1 MKRQII
7 LFTSLFIFSFNLT
20 WSYEKSN
27 IRSGYYNEENLN
39 NKEKD
44 KITSLFNEINEDVQN
59 DVEENLDSGKNMLE
73 GDHLFIGQAGE
84 AQDQGLKA
92 SELQA
97 PSRQVTASNSD
108 SNTHGSDPNNASDLS
123 RNQGTSRATGEETPK
138 DVPGQS
144 SEAGSG
150 PQEGLQSERQS
161 GSPPESPPGSQP
173 RPQEVTGSEGT
184 PRVPTEG
191 RQDASPSVP
200 QPPSATE
207 PSASEQPQAVSESP
221 SPEGTSPTSRSR
233 RSVESDPSPDN
244 RNNPQTPVST
254 TPNSNNATASPQTAQ
269 PRNNENNRV
278 NRIPEMKYLDL
289 LYDELLT
296 NREGKHQVD
305 FGENHEK
312 YNIFRKEYDNFSIN
326 QKEYDIIKKLLNS
339 IFKDNDE
346 NEKMKKLA
354 NIFQKALI
362 DKEFHDQ
369 FKNFID
375 GILGFAKRHSYLRN
389 EKIQNNTTYKAFFQN
404 AVDLLNTL

>member
-39 NKEKD
+39 NKEKN
-44 KITSLFNEINEDVQN
+44 KTNSLFNEINEDVQN
-59 DVEENLDSGKNMLE
+59 DVEKNLDSEKNVLE
-73 GDHLFIGQAGE
+73 GDDLFIGQAGE
-84 AQDQGLKA
+84 TGEAGDQSPKA
-92 SELQA
+92 VVENEGSGE
-97 PSRQVTASNSD
+97 SRTTS
-108 SNTHGSDPNNASDLS
+108 ASDKNGETALP
-123 RNQGTSRATGEETPK
+123 RATESSGGGTTGELVTKSEQPVTQ
-138 DVPGQS
+138 PGQS
-144 SEAGSG
+144 GTQLGTQSGQPRSQASSG
-150 PQEGLQSERQS
+150 PEATPLQEAVPGLQGTTTLQGEQGALSSVSQTS
-161 GSPPESPPGSQP
+161 SPEELS
-173 RPQEVTGSEGT
+173 R
-184 PRVPTEG
+184 
-191 RQDASPSVP
+191 
-200 QPPSATE
+200 
-207 PSASEQPQAVSESP
+207 SEQQTVRESSESEVL
-221 SPEGTSPTSRSR
+221 SDGSSTQSRPR
-233 RSVESDPSPDN
+233 RSPESDPSPDN
-244 RNNPQTPVST
+244 RNGSQPRVNTIPS
-254 TPNSNNATASPQTAQ
+254 SNNDTPSPQTAQ
-269 PRNNENNRV
+269 PSNNENNRV

-312 YNIFRKEYDNFSIN
+312 YNIFRKDYDNFAIN

-339 IFKDNDE
+339 LFTDNDE

-354 NIFQKALI
+354 SIFQKALI

-375 GILGFAKRHSYLRN
+375 GILGFAKRHSYLGN
-389 EKIQNNTTYKAFFQN
+389 EKIQNNAAYKAFFQN

>member
-39 NKEKD
+39 NKEKN

-59 DVEENLDSGKNMLE
+59 DVEENLDSGKYMLE

-84 AQDQGLKA
+84 EGSTSPSTGTDTQRLVE
-92 SELQA
+92 SEATRGTETSEGGTNGESGRQSEQLEARSGDPEA
-97 PSRQVTASNSD
+97 PSEQ
-108 SNTHGSDPNNASDLS
+108 
-123 RNQGTSRATGEETPK
+123 QG
-138 DVPGQS
+138 
-144 SEAGSG
+144 
-150 PQEGLQSERQS
+150 
-161 GSPPESPPGSQP
+161 
-173 RPQEVTGSEGT
+173 PQEVTGSEGT
-184 PRVPTEG
+184 PTVQTEG
-191 RQDASPSVP
+191 RQDASPTVP
-200 QPPSATE
+200 QQTSPE
-207 PSASEQPQAVSESP
+207 NPSASEQPQAVSESP
-221 SPEGTSPTSRSR
+221 SPEGTSPTQARSR

-244 RNNPQTPVST
+244 GNNPQTPVST
-254 TPNSNNATASPQTAQ
+254 TPNSNNGTASPQTAQ

-354 NIFQKALI
+354 SIFQKALI

-389 EKIQNNTTYKAFFQN
+389 EKIQNNTTYKEFFQN